1 MSLKATMSL
10 KAALDAFR
18 SEIMAHVPQG
28 GWCPCCN
35 LEPRALQQALPEM
48 TRLGATLVVVSL
60 QTPDESLS
68 TAEKNMLAFPVRSDA
83 GSATAKSFGIAY
95 DLAGIAADLHT
106 LRPRVARQ
114 ER

>member
-48 TRLGATLVVVSL
+48 TRLGASLVVVSL

-68 TAEKNMLAFPVRSDA
+68 TAEKNALAFPLLSDA
-83 GSATAKSFGIAY
+83 GWATLPAKGEHHANIS
-95 DLAGIAADLHT
+95 
-106 LRPRVARQ
+106 R
-114 ER
+114 

>member
-1 MSLKATMSL
+1 LQSRTAGIAASLA
-10 KAALDAFR
+10 
-18 SEIMAHVPQG
+18 EI
-28 GWCPCCN
+28 
-35 LEPRALQQALPEM
+35 
-48 TRLGATLVVVSL
+48 TRLGTKLAAISL